1 MNIHKHKD
9 CIYWIPT
16 ETCKKNCSKGFL
28 HYGGGTQLSKSCPT
42 EVLWLDSQLT
52 FRTWRVPWCRLNEF
66 WPSVIPNNI
75 STMSHRTRDLEN
87 GMIFIYQN
95 VVRMR
100 MTTEGSKGQRS
111 HVHVPRQCWH
121 LQTVEEGWHNCFQK
135 PCCLVAMT
143 KKQVG
148 EETLTLWNTSHKDF
162 IYLSDEVKSFFLIT
176 ANFLAP
182 ADQHQLSL

>member
-121 LQTVEEGWHNCFQK
+121 LQTVELFPETMLFSCHDQK
-135 PCCLVAMT
+135 ASWWRNT
-143 KKQVG
+143 Y
-148 EETLTLWNTSHKDF
+148 TLKHLPQRL
-162 IYLSDEVKSFFLIT
+162 YLPQWWSEVFFS
-176 ANFLAP
+176 N
-182 ADQHQLSL
+182 HC